1 MVSTES
7 CCLHDKET
15 DASWL
20 KISMVLRVCLG
31 RRVIT
36 WLWMTPLATVF
47 VTSSQVCG
55 FALSPDVAL
64 P

>member
-7 CCLHDKET
+7 CCLHNKET
-15 DASWL
+15 NASWL
-20 KISMVLRVCLG
+20 KTSMVLRVCLG

-36 WLWMTPLATVF
+36 WLWTTPLATVF
-47 VTSSQVCG
+47 LTSSQVCG
-55 FALSPDVAL
+55 FALAPDVAL